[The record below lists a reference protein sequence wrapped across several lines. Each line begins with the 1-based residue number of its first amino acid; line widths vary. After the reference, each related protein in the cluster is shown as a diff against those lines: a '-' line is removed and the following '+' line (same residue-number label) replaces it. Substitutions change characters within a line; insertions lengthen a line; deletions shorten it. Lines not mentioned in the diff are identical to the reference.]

1 MGEDSIDKSPEKQV
15 ETEKQRTKGKWHAGT
30 AQARRHRD
38 PTKTERN
45 RQTDTPGRDT
55 SNRRE
60 KPGSRKPNEQTPRT
74 RDTGK
79 LDKTRDEPECSGTT
93 LTRACPLNYS
103 PVCGSDGVT
112 YSNECALCVRRLEKK
127 SDIVIVKDGPC

>member
-1 MGEDSIDKSPEKQV
+1 MRPALQLFFICAMFVILAHAEDKSSDF
-15 ETEKQRTKGKWHAGT
+15 
-30 AQARRHRD
+30 RR
-38 PTKTERN
+38 
-45 RQTDTPGRDT
+45 
-55 SNRRE
+55 
-60 KPGSRKPNEQTPRT
+60 
-74 RDTGK
+74 
-79 LDKTRDEPECSGTT
+79 PECSGTT